1 MDHKDKPIQE
11 RVDETRAVL
20 QCVLDPLK
28 LLSPVSELS
37 PKNRAKLEADT
48 DNVRRLLKRSDSF
61 PSDPAD
67 LKSLY
72 LEIVEELQRIHDD
85 ILKAVRQLYAKTYA
99 FSGGSKQLL
108 TERMTLTGR
117 FLLSTDGGYKL
128 QKAGETRTFF
138 HGDV

>member
-1 MDHKDKPIQE
+1 M
-11 RVDETRAVL
+11 
-20 QCVLDPLK
+20 LDPLK
-28 LLSPVSELS
+28 LLSPVPELS
-37 PKNRAKLEADT
+37 PKNRAILEADT
-48 DNVRRLLKRSDSF
+48 DNVMRLLKRFDSL
-61 PSDPAD
+61 PADPAD

-85 ILKAVRQLYAKTYA
+85 ILKAMRHLYAKKYG
-99 FSGGSKQLL
+99 FSGDSKQLL

-138 HGDV
+138 RGDV